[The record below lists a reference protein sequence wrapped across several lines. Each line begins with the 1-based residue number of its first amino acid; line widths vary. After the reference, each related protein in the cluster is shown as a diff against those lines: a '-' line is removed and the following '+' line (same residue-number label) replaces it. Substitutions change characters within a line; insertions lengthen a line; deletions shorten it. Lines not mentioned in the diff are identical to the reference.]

1 MADNTGIPT
10 PTKLPTD
17 TGTATAPQLPG
28 STESNGGPRIN
39 VLRTLVYVFL
49 IVYSI
54 ISLLPLYVM
63 ISSSLMSLGEV
74 NAGAFV
80 PSSFNVDNCILI
92 TTDTYRDD
100 SGQVVTRTRSI
111 ISITEE
117 GAAAAG
123 QGIRPTPSR
132 TIERN
137 EHFRLPFITNYCAA
151 WNSAKLGTYIWNT
164 IRIVTIT
171 LAGLMIFTP
180 LAAYAF
186 ARMEF
191 PGKNLL
197 FAVMIATLMVPEMVQ
212 NLPNFLII
220 TELGELMGADGWGIC
235 GDRRNCWYNNWPA
248 LTIPFMA
255 TPFAIFLM
263 RQQFATI
270 PNDLWDAARMDG
282 ASHLRFLVQIV
293 IPLSKSIILVV
304 ILFAFLGA
312 WNALAWPILVTT
324 GDAWRPVSY
333 GLQSFLDDEGNFAHL
348 RMAGAMITALP
359 VLILY
364 AFTQRY
370 FVEGLSTSGLKG

>member
-1 MADNTGIPT
+1 MANQPGVPT
-10 PTKLPTD
+10 PSKLPTD
-17 TGTATAPQLPG
+17 TPQATIPSPSKG
-28 STESNGGPRIN
+28 SDDAKKINILRI
-39 VLRTLVYVFL
+39 LVYIGL
-49 IVYSI
+49 IAYSI
-54 ISLLPLYVM
+54 VSLMPLYVM
-63 ISSSLMSLGEV
+63 ISSSLMTLGEV
-74 NAGAFV
+74 NSGAFV
-80 PSSFNVDNCILI
+80 PSSINIDNCILV
-92 TTDTYRDD
+92 TTDTYRTDAGD
-100 SGQVVTRTRSI
+100 IVTRTRTI
-111 ISITEE
+111 VSITEA

-123 QGIRPTPSR
+123 QGIRPTPDRS
-132 TIERN
+132 IERN
-137 EHFRLPFITNYCAA
+137 ELFRVPFITNYCAA
-151 WNSAKLGTYIWNT
+151 WNSANLGTYIWNT

-171 LAGLMIFTP
+171 LTGLMIFTP

-191 PGKNLL
+191 PGKNML
-197 FAVMIATLMVPEMVQ
+197 FAIMIATLMVPEMVQ

-220 TELGELMGADGWGIC
+220 TELGELMGANGWGIC
-235 GDRRNCWYNNWPA
+235 GEMRNCWYNNWPA

-282 ASHLRFLVQIV
+282 AGHLRFLIQVV
-293 IPLSKSIILVV
+293 LPLSKSIILVV
-304 ILFAFLGA
+304 ILFAFLAA

-333 GLQSFLDDEGNFAHL
+333 GLQSFLDEEGNFAHL

-359 VLILY
+359 VLVLY